1 MKVLIVCSGNYGY
14 ISPFILEQANSLK
27 ELGID
32 IDFFSI
38 KGKGWLGY
46 LLNYP
51 ALKRRIKS
59 YRPSIIHAHYG
70 LSGLLANLQRIVPV
84 VTTFHGSDIN
94 VKYVFRYSKW
104 AHKLSAASIFVE
116 EGMMQ
121 KENSNKN
128 CVIIPCGVDISVFY
142 AVSKPE
148 TFENLGINLE
158 STNILFSSAFN
169 NPVKNYPL
177 ATKSCNILGTKIK
190 GGINL
195 IELKGY
201 TREQVN
207 LLMNTCDCV
216 LLTSF
221 SEGSSQFIKEAMASN
236 CPIVTTNVGDV
247 KLVLGNV
254 AGCFITSFE
263 PADVAEMLRHAIDFR
278 KKYKLT
284 NGRQRIIELGLDS
297 VTIAGKIM
305 DLYKKVL
312 NY

>member
-27 ELGID
+27 RLGVD
-32 IDFFSI
+32 IDFFPI

-51 ALKRRIKS
+51 AVTRKIKS

-70 LSGLLANLQRIVPV
+70 LSGLLANLQRTVPV
-84 VTTFHGSDIN
+84 ITTFHGSDIN
-94 VKYVFRYSKW
+94 DKYVFKYSKW
-104 AHKLSAASIFVE
+104 ALKLSAASIFVE
-116 EGMMQ
+116 NGMMQ
-121 KENSNKN
+121 KESNNNN

-142 AVSKPE
+142 PISKPE
-148 TFENLGINLE
+148 ASENLGINSE

-177 ATKSCNILGTKIK
+177 AMKSCHILETNINV
-190 GGINL
+190 GINL

-247 KLVLGNV
+247 NLVLGNV
-254 AGCFITSFE
+254 AGCFITSFV
-263 PADVAEMLRHAIDFR
+263 PADVAEKLKEAIDFR
-278 KKYKLT
+278 KKHRQT
-284 NGRQRIIELGLDS
+284 SGRQRIIELGLDS